1 MRTGACHCTCPCLF
15 LLMSGNFVHQ
25 QMKVFRN
32 EPSALQGASKPMFSH
47 TEFTEYTDI
56 HFWCKNERAS

>member
-1 MRTGACHCTCPCLF
+1 MSLYMPLSF

-32 EPSALQGASKPMFSH
+32 EHLCPSGGFKAYVFSH
-47 TEFTEYTDI
+47 RI
-56 HFWCKNERAS
+56 HGIHRYSFLV

>member
-1 MRTGACHCTCPCLF
+1 MSLYMPLSFF

-32 EPSALQGASKPMFSH
+32 EHLCPSGGASKPMFSH
-47 TEFTEYTDI
+47 TEFTENTDI